1 MFLDRVEDAE
11 GQLLLSKKKADFLKI
26 WARIGEIYKDEEI
39 VRGRIMRRIKGGF
52 VVDLMTVDA
61 FLPGSQI
68 DVHPVRDFDALVGQ
82 DMDFRIVKL
91 NDARKNI
98 VVSHKII
105 VEKSLAGIREKVL
118 GELKVGDIMEGTVKN
133 ITDFGVFVDL
143 GGVDGLLHIT
153 DLSWGRVSHPS
164 EVVQL
169 DQKITVKVLDYDKD
183 RQRISIGLKQ
193 LQPHPWEGV
202 ETKYPVGSRVRGR
215 VVSIARYGAFVEL
228 EKGLEGLVHISEMSW
243 TQHVKHPSALLSVGD
258 EIDVV
263 VLNID
268 KENRKISLGLKQVEP
283 DPWENLE
290 TKYAVG
296 SRHVGRVRDLVP
308 FGAFIELE
316 DGIDGLVHISDL
328 SWTRRVRH
336 PGEVLK
342 KGEQVEVVVLGFDRN
357 ERRIALGLKQAQM
370 NPWEEF
376 EQTYAV
382 GTQTTGK
389 VARVLEKGV
398 VVELPKEVEGFV
410 PNSQLKRVTR
420 GGKQS
425 VNVGDELQLE
435 VIEFDRESKKIIL
448 AAQAPLSEP
457 EAEPEDEAYRQY
469 IVGSDT
475 EAAPR
480 ADDVPPSAPK
490 PRLRPNNRSPKD
502 AAQGWSRTAPPL
514 WLRPRMP
521 AAFPPNTPRRVAIST
536 FGCKLNQVESEAIL
550 TQFRA
555 AGYDVAETADAAD
568 VHVVNTCAVTATAER
583 KARSLL
589 RGLHRRN
596 PGAQV
601 LAVGCMAERT
611 AETLAKIEGVA
622 AVLGNREKEHILDFL
637 PRQADTGTAEVHVGE
652 TQAAVAFGE
661 GLAVDGLLGRTRSF
675 LKVQDGCS
683 QKCTYCIIPQLRGRG
698 RSLEIPQVVEQARRL
713 ADHGFTEIV
722 ITGVALGTYGFD
734 LGLQDGLA
742 SLLAALESVP
752 GLQRVRLGSV
762 EPWAISERLLSTIAD
777 SAVICP
783 HLHIPLQ
790 SAEDTVLHRMNRR
803 YTTAE
808 IQHHF

>member
-1 MFLDRVEDAE
+1 MTEELNTNDTQSNLPDFALIETPPPAPPREVIRFKGRKVKPEDLPENQAEMHRESQDLTSLYEKMVMEFREGEIVKGKIIAIGDKEISVDIGFKSEGTVSTDEFGSHETYKVGDDIEVFLDRVEDAE

-26 WARIGEIYKDEEI
+26 WARIGEIYKEEEI

-169 DQKITVKVLDYDKD
+169 DARITVKVLDYDKD

-290 TKYAVG
+290 TKYSVS

-376 EQTYAV
+376 EMTYAV

-448 AAQAPLSEP
+448 AAQAPSSEP
-457 EAEPEDEAYRQY
+457 EGEPEDEAYQQY
-469 IVGSDT
+469 IVGSDD
-475 EAAPR
+475 E
-480 ADDVPPSAPK
+480 SAPGAEG
-490 PRLRPNNRSPKD
+490 SSD
-502 AAQGWSRTAPPL
+502 EEPP
-514 WLRPRMP
+514 
-521 AAFPPNTPRRVAIST
+521 
-536 FGCKLNQVESEAIL
+536 
-550 TQFRA
+550 
-555 AGYDVAETADAAD
+555 ADA
-568 VHVVNTCAVTATAER
+568 
-583 KARSLL
+583 
-589 RGLHRRN
+589 
-596 PGAQV
+596 
-601 LAVGCMAERT
+601 
-611 AETLAKIEGVA
+611 GVA
-622 AVLGNREKEHILDFL
+622 A
-637 PRQADTGTAEVHVGE
+637 P
-652 TQAAVAFGE
+652 
-661 GLAVDGLLGRTRSF
+661 
-675 LKVQDGCS
+675 
-683 QKCTYCIIPQLRGRG
+683 P
-698 RSLEIPQVVEQARRL
+698 EQ
-713 ADHGFTEIV
+713 
-722 ITGVALGTYGFD
+722 
-734 LGLQDGLA
+734 
-742 SLLAALESVP
+742 P
-752 GLQRVRLGSV
+752 
-762 EPWAISERLLSTIAD
+762 EP
-777 SAVICP
+777 
-783 HLHIPLQ
+783 
-790 SAEDTVLHRMNRR
+790 
-803 YTTAE
+803 
-808 IQHHF
+808 

>member
-1 MFLDRVEDAE
+1 MQEPTNPTPEEAIQAFTEVAPPPPVIRDEVRFRGRKVKPAELPEARTEQRDETSDLASLYEKMIMEFKEGEIVKGKIIAIGDKDISVDIGFKSEGTVAIDEFNPGETFKIGDDIEVFLDRVEDAE

-26 WARIGEIYKDEEI
+26 WERIGAIYRDEEI
-39 VRGRIMRRIKGGF
+39 TKGRIVRRIKGGF

-82 DMDFRIVKL
+82 EMDFRIVKL

-105 VEKSLAGIREKVL
+105 VEKSLQGIREKVL
-118 GELKVGDIMEGTVKN
+118 SELKVGDVMEGTVKN

-169 DQKITVKVLDYDKD
+169 DQRITVKVLDYDKE

-202 ETKYPVGSRVRGR
+202 ETKYPVGAKVRGKI
-215 VVSIARYGAFVEL
+215 VSIARYGAFVEL

-258 EIDVV
+258 EIDVI

-290 TKYAVG
+290 AKYAVG
-296 SRHVGRVRDLVP
+296 SRHRGRVRDLVP

-336 PGEVLK
+336 PGEILK
-342 KGEQVEVVVLGFDRN
+342 KGEEVEVVVLGFDRN
-357 ERRIALGLKQAQM
+357 ERRIALGLKQAQA

-376 EQTYAV
+376 ERTYSV

-389 VARVLEKGV
+389 VARILEKGV
-398 VVELPKEVEGFV
+398 VVELPREVEGFV

-420 GGKQS
+420 GGKQAVS
-425 VNVGDELQLE
+425 VGDELQLE

-448 AAQAPLSEP
+448 AAQAPAGADV
-457 EAEPEDEAYRQY
+457 EATESEDESYKQY

-475 EAAPR
+475 DATDVSTNEAAP
-480 ADDVPPSAPK
+480 DMSAGEPG
-490 PRLRPNNRSPKD
+490 P
-502 AAQGWSRTAPPL
+502 
-514 WLRPRMP
+514 
-521 AAFPPNTPRRVAIST
+521 
-536 FGCKLNQVESEAIL
+536 
-550 TQFRA
+550 
-555 AGYDVAETADAAD
+555 ETGAADA
-568 VHVVNTCAVTATAER
+568 
-583 KARSLL
+583 
-589 RGLHRRN
+589 
-596 PGAQV
+596 P
-601 LAVGCMAERT
+601 
-611 AETLAKIEGVA
+611 
-622 AVLGNREKEHILDFL
+622 
-637 PRQADTGTAEVHVGE
+637 
-652 TQAAVAFGE
+652 
-661 GLAVDGLLGRTRSF
+661 
-675 LKVQDGCS
+675 
-683 QKCTYCIIPQLRGRG
+683 
-698 RSLEIPQVVEQARRL
+698 EQPEA
-713 ADHGFTEIV
+713 
-722 ITGVALGTYGFD
+722 
-734 LGLQDGLA
+734 
-742 SLLAALESVP
+742 
-752 GLQRVRLGSV
+752 
-762 EPWAISERLLSTIAD
+762 
-777 SAVICP
+777 
-783 HLHIPLQ
+783 
-790 SAEDTVLHRMNRR
+790 
-803 YTTAE
+803 
-808 IQHHF
+808 

>member
-1 MFLDRVEDAE
+1 MTEPNNPTQPAFSPDLDLPARPPVVQEEIRFRGRKVKPDELPENRGLQRDESQDLASLYEKMIMEFREGEIVKGKIIAIGDKDISVDIGFKSEGTVPIDEFAPGETFKIGDDLEVFLDRVEDAE

-26 WARIGEIYKDEEI
+26 WERIGAIYRDEEI
-39 VRGRIMRRIKGGF
+39 VTGKIMRRIKGGF

-82 DMDFRIVKL
+82 EMEFRIVKL

-118 GELKVGDIMEGTVKN
+118 GELTVGDVMEGTVKN

-169 DQKITVKVLDYDKD
+169 DQKIQVKVLDYDKD

-193 LQPHPWEGV
+193 LQQHPWEGV
-202 ETKYPVGSRVRGR
+202 ETKYPVAARVRGR

-290 TKYAVG
+290 AKYAVN
-296 SRHVGRVRDLVP
+296 SRHTGRVRDLVP
-308 FGAFIELE
+308 FGAFVELE

-336 PGEVLK
+336 PGEILK
-342 KGEQVEVVVLGFDRN
+342 KGEEVEVVVLGFDRN
-357 ERRIALGLKQAQM
+357 ERRIALGLKQAQT

-376 EQTYAV
+376 ERMYSV
-382 GTQTTGK
+382 GTQTSGK

-398 VVELPKEVEGFV
+398 VVELPLEVEGFV

-420 GGKQS
+420 GAKQGVS
-425 VNVGDELQLE
+425 IGDELQLE
-435 VIEFDRESKKIIL
+435 VIEFDKESKKIIL
-448 AAQAPLSEP
+448 AAQAPAGAEG
-457 EAEPEDEAYRQY
+457 EADSEDESYKQY
-469 IVGSDT
+469 IVGSDE
-475 EAAPR
+475 EATP
-480 ADDVPPSAPK
+480 AD
-490 PRLRPNNRSPKD
+490 
-502 AAQGWSRTAPPL
+502 
-514 WLRPRMP
+514 P
-521 AAFPPNTPRRVAIST
+521 AAEQPPQN
-536 FGCKLNQVESEAIL
+536 L
-550 TQFRA
+550 
-555 AGYDVAETADAAD
+555 D
-568 VHVVNTCAVTATAER
+568 
-583 KARSLL
+583 
-589 RGLHRRN
+589 
-596 PGAQV
+596 
-601 LAVGCMAERT
+601 
-611 AETLAKIEGVA
+611 EG
-622 AVLGNREKEHILDFL
+622 
-637 PRQADTGTAEVHVGE
+637 
-652 TQAAVAFGE
+652 
-661 GLAVDGLLGRTRSF
+661 
-675 LKVQDGCS
+675 
-683 QKCTYCIIPQLRGRG
+683 
-698 RSLEIPQVVEQARRL
+698 
-713 ADHGFTEIV
+713 
-722 ITGVALGTYGFD
+722 
-734 LGLQDGLA
+734 
-742 SLLAALESVP
+742 SVP
-752 GLQRVRLGSV
+752 EQP
-762 EPWAISERLLSTIAD
+762 EP
-777 SAVICP
+777 
-783 HLHIPLQ
+783 
-790 SAEDTVLHRMNRR
+790 
-803 YTTAE
+803 
-808 IQHHF
+808 

>member
-1 MFLDRVEDAE
+1 MTEPNNPTQPIFPADLDAYVRPAVPQEIIRFKGRKVKADELPENRGPQRDESQDLASLYEKMIMEFREGEIVKGKIIAIGDKDISVDIGFKSEGTVPIDEFAPGEQFKIGDDIEVFLDRVEDAE

-26 WARIGEIYKDEEI
+26 WERIGAIYRDEEI
-39 VRGRIMRRIKGGF
+39 VTGKIMRRIKGGF

-82 DMDFRIVKL
+82 EMEFRIVKL

-118 GELKVGDIMEGTVKN
+118 GELKVGDVMDGTVKN

-169 DQKITVKVLDYDKD
+169 DQKIQVKVLDYDKD

-202 ETKYPVGSRVRGR
+202 ETKYPVAARVRGR

-290 TKYAVG
+290 AKYAVN
-296 SRHVGRVRDLVP
+296 SRHTGRVRDLVP
-308 FGAFIELE
+308 FGAFVELE

-336 PGEVLK
+336 PGEILK
-342 KGEQVEVVVLGFDRN
+342 KGEEVEVVVLGFDRN
-357 ERRIALGLKQAQM
+357 ERRIALGLKQAQT

-376 EQTYAV
+376 ERMYSV
-382 GTQTTGK
+382 GTQTSGK

-398 VVELPKEVEGFV
+398 VVELPQEVEGFV

-420 GGKQS
+420 GTKQG
-425 VNVGDELQLE
+425 VAIGDELQLE
-435 VIEFDRESKKIIL
+435 VIEFDKESKKIIL
-448 AAQAPLSEP
+448 AAQAPAGAEGEL
-457 EAEPEDEAYRQY
+457 EPEDESYKQY
-469 IVGSDT
+469 VVGSD
-475 EAAPR
+475 E
-480 ADDVPPSAPK
+480 DVPPSADAPAEP
-490 PRLRPNNRSPKD
+490 PRED
-502 AAQGWSRTAPPL
+502 
-514 WLRPRMP
+514 
-521 AAFPPNTPRRVAIST
+521 
-536 FGCKLNQVESEAIL
+536 LN
-550 TQFRA
+550 
-555 AGYDVAETADAAD
+555 
-568 VHVVNTCAVTATAER
+568 
-583 KARSLL
+583 
-589 RGLHRRN
+589 
-596 PGAQV
+596 
-601 LAVGCMAERT
+601 
-611 AETLAKIEGVA
+611 EG
-622 AVLGNREKEHILDFL
+622 
-637 PRQADTGTAEVHVGE
+637 
-652 TQAAVAFGE
+652 
-661 GLAVDGLLGRTRSF
+661 
-675 LKVQDGCS
+675 
-683 QKCTYCIIPQLRGRG
+683 
-698 RSLEIPQVVEQARRL
+698 
-713 ADHGFTEIV
+713 
-722 ITGVALGTYGFD
+722 
-734 LGLQDGLA
+734 
-742 SLLAALESVP
+742 SVP
-752 GLQRVRLGSV
+752 EQPES
-762 EPWAISERLLSTIAD
+762 
-777 SAVICP
+777 
-783 HLHIPLQ
+783 
-790 SAEDTVLHRMNRR
+790 
-803 YTTAE
+803 
-808 IQHHF
+808 

>member
-1 MFLDRVEDAE
+1 MQEPNNPTPEETMSAALPEVAPAPPAPRDEILYRGRKVKASELPETRSEQHDESADLASLYEKMIMEFKEGEIVKGKIIAIGDKDISVDIGFKSEGTVAIDEFNPGEEFKIGDDIEVFLDRVEDAE

-26 WARIGEIYKDEEI
+26 WERIGEIYRNEEI
-39 VRGRIMRRIKGGF
+39 VKGRIMRRIKGGF

-105 VEKSLAGIREKVL
+105 VEKSLQGIREKVL
-118 GELKVGDIMEGTVKN
+118 SELKVGDVMEGTVKN

-169 DQKITVKVLDYDKD
+169 DQKITVKVLDYDKE

-193 LQPHPWEGV
+193 LQPPPWEGV
-202 ETKYPVGSRVRGR
+202 ETKYPVGARVRGKI
-215 VVSIARYGAFVEL
+215 VSIARYGAFVEL

-258 EIDVV
+258 EIDVI

-290 TKYAVG
+290 AKYAVS
-296 SRHVGRVRDLVP
+296 SRHRGRVRDLVP

-336 PGEVLK
+336 PGEILK
-342 KGEQVEVVVLGFDRN
+342 KGEEVEVVVLGFDRG
-357 ERRIALGLKQAQM
+357 ERRIALGLKQAHA

-376 EQTYAV
+376 ERAYAV
-382 GTQTTGK
+382 GTQTSGK
-389 VARVLEKGV
+389 VARILEKGV

-420 GGKQS
+420 GGKQQVS
-425 VNVGDELQLE
+425 VGDELQLE

-448 AAQAPLSEP
+448 AAQAPAGVETEP
-457 EAEPEDEAYRQY
+457 TEAEAEDESYKQY
-469 IVGSDT
+469 IVGSDMEPESPADEPGT
-475 EAAPR
+475 PDSSGEAPESGDAP
-480 ADDVPPSAPK
+480 
-490 PRLRPNNRSPKD
+490 
-502 AAQGWSRTAPPL
+502 
-514 WLRPRMP
+514 
-521 AAFPPNTPRRVAIST
+521 
-536 FGCKLNQVESEAIL
+536 
-550 TQFRA
+550 
-555 AGYDVAETADAAD
+555 
-568 VHVVNTCAVTATAER
+568 
-583 KARSLL
+583 
-589 RGLHRRN
+589 
-596 PGAQV
+596 
-601 LAVGCMAERT
+601 
-611 AETLAKIEGVA
+611 
-622 AVLGNREKEHILDFL
+622 
-637 PRQADTGTAEVHVGE
+637 
-652 TQAAVAFGE
+652 
-661 GLAVDGLLGRTRSF
+661 
-675 LKVQDGCS
+675 
-683 QKCTYCIIPQLRGRG
+683 
-698 RSLEIPQVVEQARRL
+698 EQ
-713 ADHGFTEIV
+713 
-722 ITGVALGTYGFD
+722 
-734 LGLQDGLA
+734 
-742 SLLAALESVP
+742 P
-752 GLQRVRLGSV
+752 
-762 EPWAISERLLSTIAD
+762 EP
-777 SAVICP
+777 
-783 HLHIPLQ
+783 
-790 SAEDTVLHRMNRR
+790 
-803 YTTAE
+803 
-808 IQHHF
+808 